1 VSRLTRSRSPRP
13 VVRVQAAA
21 EAAARAA
28 ESIAAVLRRRGES
41 VLVLASGKTMAPV
54 YRALARLN
62 GEGRAPFRRAR
73 TFNLDELAVPASDPR
88 SFRTFMERTLFARV
102 GLDPGRIHFLDGA
115 AKDREAECARYESEL
130 ALFGPADL
138 ALVGIGENGHVAYL
152 EPGASLP
159 PRTAPVRLSPAT
171 RKSLEADGLRPAP
184 REALTMGLETIL
196 SARRILLVATGRAKG
211 RAVACALEG
220 PVTPACPASY
230 LSLHPA
236 LTVLLDRGAASALA
250 R

>member
-1 VSRLTRSRSPRP
+1 VE
-13 VVRVQAAA
+13 VGAEAA
-21 EAAARAA
+21 EAVAA
-28 ESIAAVLRRRGES
+28 ILRRRGES
-41 VLVLASGKTMAPV
+41 VLVLASGKTMKPV
-54 YRALARLN
+54 YRALARLH

-73 TFNLDELAVPASDPR
+73 TFNLDELAVPAPDPR
-88 SFRTFMERTLFARV
+88 SFRTFMEKSLFGRV
-102 GLDPGRIHFLDGA
+102 DLDPARIHFLNGA

-130 ALFGPADL
+130 AAFGPADL

-152 EPGASLP
+152 EPGPSLP

-171 RKSLEADGLRPAP
+171 RKSLEGDGVRPVP

-196 SARRILLVATGRAKG
+196 GAKEILLVATGRAKA

-220 PVTPACPASY
+220 PVTPGCPASY

-236 LTVLLDRGAASALA
+236 LTVLLDRAAASALV

>member
-1 VSRLTRSRSPRP
+1 MLAAGEV
-13 VVRVQAAA
+13 AAGAA
-21 EAAARAA
+21 EAVAV
-28 ESIAAVLRRRGES
+28 VLRRRGEPL
-41 VLVLASGKTMAPV
+41 LVLASGKTMTPV
-54 YRALARLN
+54 YRALARLHA
-62 GEGRAPFRRAR
+62 EGRAPFRRAR

-88 SFRTFMERTLFARV
+88 SFRTFMEKTLFRRV
-102 GLDPGRIHFLDGA
+102 GLEPERIHFLNGA
-115 AKDREAECARYESEL
+115 AKDREAECARYETEL

-152 EPGASLP
+152 EPGTSLP
-159 PRTAPVRLSPAT
+159 PRTVPVRLSPVT

-196 SARRILLVATGRAKG
+196 SARRILLVATGRAKA
-211 RAVACALEG
+211 RAVARALEG

-236 LTVLLDRGAASALA
+236 LTVLLDRSAASRPA